1 MLRGFED
8 SGRIINAVN
17 QVDVTPAD
25 ESQFAP
31 LRIVPSYPDLPMES
45 VYVRPG
51 SPHRPG
57 VYLQQVGAGRVVYF
71 PGDIDRT
78 FWEVLNTD
86 HGKLLRNAVEWATNE
101 PPLVTVEGKGILDVA
116 VWEQKDSM
124 TLHLVNLTN
133 PMMLKGPVREIVSIS
148 EQKISLRVPA
158 NRRIQRVH
166 LLTAGKDLAYRTE
179 GNTVSLEMPSIALHE
194 VVAVDFSA

>member
-1 MLRGFED
+1 M
-8 SGRIINAVN
+8 N

-25 ESQFAP
+25 ESQFSP

-45 VYVRPG
+45 VYVRPA
-51 SPHRPG
+51 PRPPG

-101 PPLVTVEGKGILDVA
+101 APLVKVEGKGVLDVA
-116 VWEQKDSM
+116 VWEQQDSM
-124 TLHLVNLTN
+124 TAPSRQSHQSHDAERARCARSFHITA
-133 PMMLKGPVREIVSIS
+133 
-148 EQKISLRVPA
+148 QKISLQIPA
-158 NRRIQRVH
+158 GRRIKRVH
-166 LLTAGKDLAYRTE
+166 LLTAARDVPYRSE
-179 GNTVSLEMPSIALHE
+179 GGTISLKCRRLRCMKWSQSIFRL
-194 VVAVDFSA
+194 SPLL

>member
-1 MLRGFED
+1 M
-8 SGRIINAVN
+8 N

-25 ESQFAP
+25 ENQFSP

-51 SPHRPG
+51 SRPPG

-78 FWEVLNTD
+78 FWQVLNID
-86 HGKLLRNAVEWATNE
+86 HGKLLVNAVEWVTNE
-101 PPLVTVEGKGILDVA
+101 APLVKVEGKGVLDVA
-116 VWEQKDSM
+116 VWEQQDSM
-124 TLHLVNLTN
+124 TVHLVNLTN
-133 PMMLKGPVREIVSIS
+133 PMMLKGPVREIVPITA
-148 EQKISLRVPA
+148 QKVSLQIPA
-158 NRRIQRVH
+158 GRRIKRVH
-166 LLTAGKDLAYRTE
+166 LLIAARDVQYRSE
-179 GNTVSLEMPSIALHE
+179 GGTILLEVPSIALHE